1 MLRGDLEQELGRR
14 VAAAVGSAFDVEIT
28 ADEALIRPT
37 TPERPADYQSN
48 AAMSL
53 ARRLGRPSPEVGA
66 AVVEHLDLGDM
77 IESARAEGPGFV
89 NLTLRREWL
98 EAQVRGLSRDERAGV
113 AVTGSPRR
121 VVIDY
126 SSPNAAKEMHVGH
139 LRSTIIGDSLHRLL
153 AFRGHVVIPQNHLGD
168 WGTPFGMLVEQLV
181 DEGEAEGGELLL
193 SDPNAF
199 YRSARFK
206 FDTDPAFAERARL
219 RVVALQGGDPAT
231 MALWRE
237 VVDRTEQY
245 LQRVYGLMG
254 VLLTPA
260 DSCGESF
267 YNPML
272 PEVASELEERGLAE
286 VSGGALVAFPP
297 GFTGRDDQ
305 PVPLM
310 VRKSDGGYTYDT
322 TDLAAIRYRARDLR
336 ADDIL
341 YVVGAPQHLHFEMIF
356 AMARLAGW
364 LPEGRRAEHVSFG
377 QVLGADGKLLR
388 TRSGDSIRLIE
399 VLEEAV
405 ERAAAVVAE
414 RSELPEEERARVAW
428 AVGVGAVKYADLSG
442 DRIKDYVFDWDRML
456 AMDGNTSVYLQYAN
470 ARVRSVVRR
479 AGAPP
484 SPDAPI
490 VLEDAAERALA
501 LKLVQFATAVEATV
515 AHLQPHRMCT
525 YLYETAVA
533 FSTFYERCSILGAET
548 PELRASRLTLCEV
561 TSRVLV
567 LGLNLLGIEAPDRL

>member
-322 TDLAAIRYRARDLR
+322 TDLAAIRYRAEP
-336 ADDIL
+336 ATC
-341 YVVGAPQHLHFEMIF
+341 
-356 AMARLAGW
+356 ARTTSCTW
-364 LPEGRRAEHVSFG
+364 S
-377 QVLGADGKLLR
+377 
-388 TRSGDSIRLIE
+388 
-399 VLEEAV
+399 
-405 ERAAAVVAE
+405 
-414 RSELPEEERARVAW
+414 ARP
-428 AVGVGAVKYADLSG
+428 S
-442 DRIKDYVFDWDRML
+442 
-456 AMDGNTSVYLQYAN
+456 TS
-470 ARVRSVVRR
+470 
-479 AGAPP
+479 
-484 SPDAPI
+484 
-490 VLEDAAERALA
+490 
-501 LKLVQFATAVEATV
+501 
-515 AHLQPHRMCT
+515 
-525 YLYETAVA
+525 
-533 FSTFYERCSILGAET
+533 
-548 PELRASRLTLCEV
+548 
-561 TSRVLV
+561 TSR
-567 LGLNLLGIEAPDRL
+567 